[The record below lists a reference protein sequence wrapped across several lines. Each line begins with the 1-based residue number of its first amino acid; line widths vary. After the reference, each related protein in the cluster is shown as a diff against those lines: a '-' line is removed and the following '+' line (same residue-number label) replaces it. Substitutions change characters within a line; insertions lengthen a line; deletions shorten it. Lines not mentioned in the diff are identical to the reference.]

1 MFNVLNNMV
10 ALARKKS
17 DLLEP
22 SLLKLSSLMRYMLYE
37 TDEQKV
43 PLEKEVEYIQSY
55 IDLQQQR
62 FGKNVKSEYLVQ
74 GFELLT

>member
-1 MFNVLNNMV
+1 MV
-10 ALARKKS
+10 ALAGKKS

-22 SLLKLSSLMRYMLYE
+22 SLIKLSALMRYMLYE

-55 IDLQQQR
+55 IDLQRQR
-62 FGKNVKSEYLVQ
+62 FGKNLAVNACFQ
-74 GFELLT
+74 ILTVRKKLSPCC